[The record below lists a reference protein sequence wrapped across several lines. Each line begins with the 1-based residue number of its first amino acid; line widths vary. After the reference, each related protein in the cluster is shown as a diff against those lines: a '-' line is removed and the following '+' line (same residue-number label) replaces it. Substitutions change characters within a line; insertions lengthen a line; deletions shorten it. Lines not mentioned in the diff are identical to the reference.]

1 MVIGMAQRN
10 SVSAR
15 LQCLRRKKGLSQAEL
30 ATQIF
35 VSREAVRDWELKK
48 SEPSCEALI
57 QLSDFY
63 QVSTDYIL
71 GISQPKVLRVDH
83 LSREQID
90 VLHQLILWMQ
100 EAEEADMADK
110 SKTVSIGKRP

>member
-1 MVIGMAQRN
+1 MKFNDKIKTARVI
-10 SVSAR
+10 
-15 LQCLRRKKGLSQAEL
+15 KELSQAEL

-35 VSREAVRDWELKK
+35 VSRGVVRDWELKK

-71 GISQPKVLRVDH
+71 GITPKVLRIDH
-83 LSREQID
+83 LSREQIE
-90 VLHQLILWMQ
+90 VLHQLIFWMQ

-110 SKTVSIGKRP
+110 SQTVSIGKRP

>member
-1 MVIGMAQRN
+1 MAQRN

-15 LQCLRRKKGLSQAEL
+15 LQCLRRKMGLSQAEL

-48 SEPSCEALI
+48 SEPSCEALVL
-57 QLSDFY
+57 LSDFY

-71 GISQPKVLRVDH
+71 GIAQSKMLRVDH
-83 LSREQID
+83 LTSEQVE
-90 VLHQLILWMQ
+90 VLRQLIRWMQ
-100 EAEEADMADK
+100 EADKTDK
-110 SKTVSIGKRP
+110 SQTVSIGKRP